1 MPYHIHID
9 RWLEKAME
17 DFYTLFVK
25 AWIPFNAWYNR
36 DIAPETN
43 NGTDKE
49 CINYICKNDNTYKN
63 KILAFLRGNT
73 REDLRF
79 QQEMVDLHMALLNH
93 PIPDA
98 AHPITFSTTTI
109 YDNSHPVEHGDYY
122 SISYKI
128 ERKVKAS
135 GCGYDYEVKVNEK
148 GNGPLKFNVILNK
161 WKMEDLEG
169 HPDFGQFSEAI
180 KNKLKHAFKTVDI
193 KAPTDAI
200 VKPVIRKGVESR
212 PPHSKMYGKE
222 EKAYFIDDDD
232 KLAQVLIQ
240 LMYKLRCQ
248 IFHGELDPTIQ
259 NMEVYEHA
267 YRIQSMIIKELN

>member
-1 MPYHIHID
+1 MPYNLHID
-9 RWLEKAME
+9 RWLEKARE
-17 DFYTLFVK
+17 AFYTLFVK

-43 NGTDKE
+43 NGTDRE
-49 CINYICKNDNTYKN
+49 CINYICKNENTYKN
-63 KILAFLRGNT
+63 KILAYLRGNT

-79 QQEMVDLHMALLNH
+79 QQEMVDLHLALLRH
-93 PIPDA
+93 PIPNA
-98 AHPITFSTTTI
+98 THPISFSTITI
-109 YDNSHPVEHGDYY
+109 YDDSHPVDQGDFY
-122 SISYKI
+122 SVSYKI

-135 GCGYDYEVKVNEK
+135 GSGFDYEIKVNEK
-148 GNGPLKFNVILNK
+148 GAGPIKFNATVKK
-161 WKMEDLEG
+161 WKREDLEA
-169 HPDFGQFSEAI
+169 HPEVAQFSETI
-180 KNKLKHAFKTVDI
+180 KMRLKQAFKAVDI

-200 VKPVIRKGVESR
+200 VKPVMRKGVESK

-222 EKAYFIDDDD
+222 EKTYFIDDDD